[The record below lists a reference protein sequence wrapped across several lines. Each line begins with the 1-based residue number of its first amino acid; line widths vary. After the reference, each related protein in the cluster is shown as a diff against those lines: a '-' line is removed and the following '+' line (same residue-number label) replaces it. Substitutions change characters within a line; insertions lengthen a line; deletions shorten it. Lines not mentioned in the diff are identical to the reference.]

1 MSPKYYANIMRI
13 LCEAWV
19 WCDLAPH
26 LWFAGVT
33 QTRVSHHDANME
45 LNKPL
50 EFRTL
55 LWYPGVIRMH
65 AKHHPQEE
73 HVLRM
78 QLYVRYCLEWWAV
91 LWRSKNCRLCEQRN
105 IQIGNMQC
113 IINMINEMTHAK
125 LHFGY
130 CQELGK
136 VMLVCVFCIIRTEY
150 NTNIANGC
158 RNH

>member
-1 MSPKYYANIMRI
+1 
-13 LCEAWV
+13 
-19 WCDLAPH
+19 LAPH
-26 LWFAGVT
+26 SWFAGVT

-73 HVLRM
+73 HFLRM

-113 IINMINEMTHAK
+113 IINMINEMIHAK

-136 VMLVCVFCIIRTEY
+136 VMLVCVFVLFVQSTIQTLQMDVETIDLVVPLAHSLRLHVV
-150 NTNIANGC
+150 NGSPTL
-158 RNH
+158 